1 MNLTRRGP
9 ATRSLVAT
17 AVAAT
22 LMLGGTAQG
31 GRQAAEPAA
40 ALAPAPAPVRGK
52 CLFGDLEQ
60 FRAAQQGRDDRGLW
74 DSARVAG
81 EDGTVKIVYRIAD
94 LLHGPSR
101 HGGQSLEFGVLNLS
115 DTAVRVQFIV
125 VVTSNIGRWF
135 RYHLGLP
142 RVAALGEISG
152 GGELSKEPFPPGE
165 CIAEIDVSDIRS
177 APATP

>member
-1 MNLTRRGP
+1 MNSSRRGL
-9 ATRSLVAT
+9 ATRGLAMT
-17 AVAAT
+17 AAAALLT
-22 LMLGGTAQG
+22 LGGTARG
-31 GRQAAEPAA
+31 GRQAAEPVA
-40 ALAPAPAPVRGK
+40 ALAPAPAPVKGR
-52 CLFGDLEQ
+52 CLFGDLDQ
-60 FRAAQQGRDDRGLW
+60 HRAAQDRDNRGVW
-74 DSARVAG
+74 DSARMAG

-94 LLHGPSR
+94 LLHGPTR

-115 DTAVRVQFIV
+115 DTPVRVQFVV

-135 RYHLGLP
+135 RYHLGLA

-177 APATP
+177 APAMP

>member
-1 MNLTRRGP
+1 MNKTRRGL
-9 ATRSLVAT
+9 ATRGLALTVM
-17 AVAAT
+17 AAT
-22 LMLGGTAQG
+22 LPFGTAQG

-40 ALAPAPAPVRGK
+40 ALAPAPTPVKGK

-60 FRAAQQGRDDRGLW
+60 LRAAQRGHNDQGLW

-81 EDGTVKIVYRIAD
+81 EDGRVKIVYRIAD
-94 LLHGPSR
+94 LLHGPSQ
-101 HGGQSLEFGVLNLS
+101 HGGQSLEFGVLNMS

-177 APATP
+177 APVMP